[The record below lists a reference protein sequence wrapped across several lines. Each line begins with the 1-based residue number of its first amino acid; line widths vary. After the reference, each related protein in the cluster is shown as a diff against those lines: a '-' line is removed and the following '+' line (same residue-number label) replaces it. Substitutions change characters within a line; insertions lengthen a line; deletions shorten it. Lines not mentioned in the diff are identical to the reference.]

1 MITLVPNKP
10 YAPAATTG
18 GYNKPQSNN
27 IPQHLQN
34 NHHSNN
40 GREPLSPKMSVS
52 PPPAPVT
59 PPKSDS
65 PRDSVTSLS
74 QASLKQR
81 VSAIIMI
88 VKLRVISK
96 LLDISCEVFKL

>member
-27 IPQHLQN
+27 IPQQPQQHLQN

-52 PPPAPVT
+52 PPPAPAT

-81 VSAIIMI
+81 VSAIAI
-88 VKLRVISK
+88 VKLR
-96 LLDISCEVFKL
+96 DISFS